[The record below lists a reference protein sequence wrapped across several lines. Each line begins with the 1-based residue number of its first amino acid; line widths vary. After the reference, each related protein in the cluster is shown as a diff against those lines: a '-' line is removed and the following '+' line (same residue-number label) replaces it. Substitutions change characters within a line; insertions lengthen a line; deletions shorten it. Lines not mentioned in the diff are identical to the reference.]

1 MLQFLFF
8 SGVCLLRNN
17 YLVCRHTR
25 SKRFQIEKDADAFD
39 RAKKK
44 CNNWCGCVCVWI
56 RNGNNVD
63 LSFSWFRRFRF
74 RVYGIYLC
82 HGLKSIFA
90 IEMERS
96 KREQTNDFL
105 VYNVNIEIR
114 NREMTV
120 FVSFRFVSS
129 CLSTSCIS
137 MWLCIGI
144 AAIAQKRHFTLAL
157 HHVELIS
164 TTFRSFLHR
173 FFRCCCRCLTSQA
186 DWMRSWLC
194 KCFSSDILQSS
205 FCLNIL
211 SQILSVVDIYF

>member
-8 SGVCLLRNN
+8 SIVCLLRNN
-17 YLVCRHTR
+17 YLVCRHTH

-120 FVSFRFVSS
+120 FVSFRLV
-129 CLSTSCIS
+129 LSLHVLHLDVVVHWQCRYRSKTTLYTRITSCRID
-137 MWLCIGI
+137 
-144 AAIAQKRHFTLAL
+144 FD
-157 HHVELIS
+157 HV
-164 TTFRSFLHR
+164 
-173 FFRCCCRCLTSQA
+173 
-186 DWMRSWLC
+186 
-194 KCFSSDILQSS
+194 
-205 FCLNIL
+205 
-211 SQILSVVDIYF
+211 

>member
-1 MLQFLFF
+1 MCYSFF
-8 SGVCLLRNN
+8 SFLSCVCLEITILCVDT
-17 YLVCRHTR
+17 LVQRD
-25 SKRFQIEKDADAFD
+25 SKLKRMQTHLIEQ
-39 RAKKK
+39 RKK

-63 LSFSWFRRFRF
+63 LSFSWFRRFRLC
-74 RVYGIYLC
+74 VYGIYLC

-120 FVSFRFVSS
+120 FVSFRLV
-129 CLSTSCIS
+129 LSLHVLHLDVVVT
-137 MWLCIGI
+137 
-144 AAIAQKRHFTLAL
+144 AIAQKRHFTLAL
-157 HHVELIS
+157 HHVESIS
-164 TTFRSFLHR
+164 TTFRSFFHR

-211 SQILSVVDIYF
+211 S